1 LIPLSEP
8 TILLVVLIYEEGGF
22 QLITVARSLA
32 NAFAGSAPHNVPL
45 FIASTANRCRACCS
59 DCAVAIFRRPMI
71 NA

>member
-1 LIPLSEP
+1 MIPLPEP
-8 TILLVVLIYEEGGF
+8 TILLVVLICEGGF

-32 NAFAGSAPHNVPL
+32 NAFAGIAPHDVPL